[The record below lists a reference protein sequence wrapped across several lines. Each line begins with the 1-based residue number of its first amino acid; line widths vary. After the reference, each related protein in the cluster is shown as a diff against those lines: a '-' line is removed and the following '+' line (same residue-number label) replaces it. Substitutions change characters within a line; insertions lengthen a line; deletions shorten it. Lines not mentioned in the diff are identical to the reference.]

1 MSFSVEAIT
10 ESHAKDVNDPEYAK
24 WEEIPLSFKMFC
36 KNKRHMAFPK
46 LSSRQLRA
54 CYKVL
59 YGVSYKKFCKFP
71 KKKRKRYKTQLWE
84 KGKVKY
90 NINVLL
96 WGKGS
101 GKDTISSLIICYL
114 VYTLL
119 CLKNAQEYFGMPVG
133 ESLDIINVAYSSQQ
147 AREVFFEKFR
157 QRVKHW
163 NWLEERYPIK
173 ESGKFLNESAGS
185 NQDLV
190 KIGVNGILF
199 PSFIRVFSRHSEQES
214 SEGLNLI
221 AWVADEIA
229 AFSDSSKKHNGK
241 KMFNMLRTSAHS
253 RFPGVYRGLAISYPR
268 FEDDPIMWLYDL
280 CQKVKNFF
288 GDKGATWEI
297 NPTKSKEDFEDERIF
312 DPEDYAQKYMCLPP
326 KTQDAFFKHP
336 ERIAECIDPNH
347 RPIASTEEI
356 LIQHAVIDQATGK
369 PTGESKLFVG
379 HQIDEFYLKGR
390 DQLKIPRV
398 AHVDGGLVKDRAAL
412 VVSHGE
418 PITIKMFDAKS
429 QEVKEVTINRVVEDL
444 IVVWQPDK
452 KRKLQVS
459 FDNIETIIFDLMD
472 RGIRFKKITY
482 DQWNSASSL
491 EAFARK
497 GIPVENHN
505 INTDDYKLLR
515 NVTYAGG
522 LQLLPHALQQHELEK
537 LRFLNGRKVDHPDD
551 GSKEIADCLAG
562 NNRLLNDFDQRQE
575 LDRRMPS
582 SRVGV
587 STRAASIA
595 QSRRMGPSA
604 AGITSDHPLSG
615 HPGTPQQQD
624 ITTMIPMGMVDIE
637 RGGKV
642 HVNNPGN
649 AAPGSLRN
657 FPQVSKVRFPR
668 SSKRGGGR
676 PADVQNRIQD
686 WR

>member
-1 MSFSVEAIT
+1 MFSVAEIT
-10 ESHAKDVNDPEYAK
+10 DKHVKDVEDPEYAQ
-24 WEEIPLSFKMFC
+24 WSEIPLSFKAFC
-36 KNKRHMAFPK
+36 KNEEHMAFPK
-46 LSSRQLRA
+46 LSARQLRA

-59 YGVSYKKFCKFP
+59 YGVSFKKFLKFS
-71 KKKRKRYKTQLWE
+71 KEKRKRYKTRLWE

-101 GKDTISSLIICYL
+101 GKDTISSIIICYL

-119 CLKNAQEYFGMPVG
+119 CLKNAQKYFGMPVG
-133 ESLDIINVAYSSQQ
+133 ESIDMINVAYSSQQ
-147 AREVFFEKFR
+147 AREVFFEKFK
-157 QRVKHW
+157 QRVLHW
-163 NWLEERYPIK
+163 RWLDEKYPIK
-173 ESGKFLNESAGS
+173 QSGKYLNESADTG
-185 NQDLV
+185 DGIV

-253 RFPGVYRGLAISYPR
+253 RFPGDFRGLAISYPR
-268 FEDDPIMWLYDL
+268 FDDDPIMWLYDL

-288 GDKGATWEI
+288 GDKGSTWEI
-297 NPTKSKEDFEDERIF
+297 NPTKTKEDFEEERIL
-312 DPEDYAQKYMCLPP
+312 DPEDYAQKYMCIPP

-336 ERIAECIDPNH
+336 ERIAECISPDT
-347 RPIASTEEI
+347 RAIATLDSI
-356 LIQHAVIDQATGK
+356 LIEHQVIDQMTGQ
-369 PTGESKLFVG
+369 PTGETKLFTG
-379 HQIDEFYLKGR
+379 NQIDEFFLIGR
-390 DQLKIPRV
+390 DSFKIPRV
-398 AHVDGGLVKDRAAL
+398 AHVDAGLVKDRAAL
-412 VVSHGE
+412 VIAHGE

-429 QEVKEVTINRVVEDL
+429 QAVKEVTINMVVEDL

-459 FDNIETIIFDLMD
+459 LDNIQTIIFDLME
-472 RGIRFKKITY
+472 RGIRFKKISY

-497 GIPVENHN
+497 GIPTEKHN
-505 INTDDYKLLR
+505 ISTDDYKLLR
-515 NVTYAGG
+515 NVIYAGG
-522 LQLLPHALQQHELEK
+522 AKLLPYQLQQHELEK
-537 LRFLNGRKVDHPDD
+537 LQFLNGRKVDHPEE

-562 NNRLLNDFDQRQE
+562 VNRLLNDFDQRQE

-587 STRAASIA
+587 STRAHSLAMA
-595 QSRRMGPSA
+595 RRMGPDS
-604 AGITSDHPLSG
+604 AGITSENPLIG
-615 HPGTPQQQD
+615 HPGAPQHD
-624 ITTMIPMGMVDIE
+624 ITRMVPMAMADIDKQG
-637 RGGKV
+637 RV
-642 HVNNPGN
+642 TIQNAGN

-657 FPQVSKVRFPR
+657 FPDTQKVRFPR

-676 PADVQNRIQD
+676 PGDVQGRIQD
-686 WR
+686 WS